1 MTFRK
6 ILSLVIIMALLPLA
20 SYSQKDK
27 KNTIKDTREYV
38 DLGLPSKTLWATCNI
53 GASKPEECG
62 LYFAWGET
70 EGYKQDS
77 DDVHQWK
84 KKSYKWYDCNSK
96 YPELLKY
103 RCCSWNAIIDNKE
116 ELDPEDD
123 AATVNWGR
131 KWQMPSSEQIKEL
144 CDSAYTTKEWTTLNG
159 VNGRKIT
166 SKKNGHSI
174 FLPAAGVLPGS
185 RGDYWSCSLSRD
197 DDSKAISLSF
207 SENDYFHNDYIP
219 RYYGLNIRPVRSQ
232 KNRKDA
238 KPEITDYGATVM
250 PIEDDQLII
259 IQSEPDEK

>member
-27 KNTIKDTREYV
+27 KNTIKDTHKYV

-103 RCCSWNAIIDNKE
+103 RCCSWSAIIDNKE

-144 CDSAYTTKEWTTLNG
+144 CDSTYTTAEWTTLNG

-166 SKKNGHSI
+166 SKKNDNWI
-174 FLPAAGVLPGS
+174 FLPAANIIITAGS
-185 RGDYWSCSLSRD
+185 SGIYWSRTLYMGMD
-197 DDSKAISLSF
+197 DDAVTLEFYKDKWFFDS
-207 SENDYFHNDYIP
+207 HTP
-219 RYYGLNIRPVRSQ
+219 RYYGLRIRPVRTQ
-232 KNRKDA
+232 KQKSGKKKINQKETEEDIFMVTPVEVPL
-238 KPEITDYGATVM
+238 PE
-250 PIEDDQLII
+250 
-259 IQSEPDEK
+259 

>member
-27 KNTIKDTREYV
+27 KITIKDTHKYV
-38 DLGLPSKTLWATCNI
+38 DLGLPSGTLWATCNI

-77 DDVHQWK
+77 DDIHQWE

-96 YPELLKY
+96 YPELMKY
-103 RCCSWNAIIDNKE
+103 RTSWSAIIDNKK

-185 RGDYWSCSLSRD
+185 TGDYWSCSLSRD
-197 DDSKAISLSF
+197 DDSKAIILSF
-207 SENDYFHNDYIP
+207 LKNDFFFVDYIP

-232 KNRKDA
+232 KNRKEA
-238 KPEITDYGATVM
+238 KPEITDDGATVM

>member
-103 RCCSWNAIIDNKE
+103 RCCSWSAIIDNKE

-131 KWQMPSSEQIKEL
+131 KWQMPSLEQIKEL
-144 CDSAYTTKEWTTLNG
+144 CDSTYTTAEWTTLNG

-166 SKKNGHSI
+166 SKKNDNWI
-174 FLPAAGVLPGS
+174 FLPAANIIITAGS
-185 RGDYWSCSLSRD
+185 SGIYWSRTLYMGMD
-197 DDSKAISLSF
+197 DDAVTLEFYKDKWFFDS
-207 SENDYFHNDYIP
+207 HNP
-219 RYYGLNIRPVRSQ
+219 RYHGLSVRPVRTQ
-232 KNRKDA
+232 KQKSGKRKINKNETEEA
-238 KPEITDYGATVM
+238 PNEVYLLVK
-250 PIEDDQLII
+250 
-259 IQSEPDEK
+259 

>member
-77 DDVHQWK
+77 DDIHQWE

-96 YPELLKY
+96 YPELMKY
-103 RCCSWNAIIDNKE
+103 RCSWSAIIDNKE

-144 CDSAYTTKEWTTLNG
+144 CDSTYTTAEWTTLNG

-166 SKKNGHSI
+166 SKKNDNWI
-174 FLPAAGVLPGS
+174 FLPAANIIITAGS
-185 RGDYWSCSLSRD
+185 SGIYWSRTLYMGMD
-197 DDSKAISLSF
+197 DDAVTLEFYKDKWFFDS
-207 SENDYFHNDYIP
+207 HNP
-219 RYYGLNIRPVRSQ
+219 RYHGLSVRPVRTQ
-232 KNRKDA
+232 KQKSGKRKIN
-238 KPEITDYGATVM
+238 KNETE
-250 PIEDDQLII
+250 EDVFMMVPVEVPL
-259 IQSEPDEK
+259 PK

>member
-1 MTFRK
+1 
-6 ILSLVIIMALLPLA
+6 MALLPLA

-27 KNTIKDTREYV
+27 KITIKDTHKYV
-38 DLGLPSKTLWATCNI
+38 DLGLPSGTLWATCNI

-77 DDVHQWK
+77 DDVHQWE

-96 YPELLKY
+96 YPELMKY
-103 RCCSWNAIIDNKE
+103 RCSWSAIIDNKE

-159 VNGRKIT
+159 VNGLMLT
-166 SKKNGHSI
+166 SKTNGNTI
-174 FLPAAGVLPGS
+174 FLPAAGDRVNSGFWDS
-185 RGDYWSCSLSRD
+185 SEYGYYWSSSLHVF
-197 DDSKAISLSF
+197 DSSTASF
-207 SENDYFHNDYIP
+207 LIFNWVNPNPTSMADRRCGFT
-219 RYYGLNIRPVRSQ
+219 IRPVLR
-232 KNRKDA
+232 NV
-238 KPEITDYGATVM
+238 P
-250 PIEDDQLII
+250 
-259 IQSEPDEK
+259 

>member
-159 VNGRKIT
+159 VNGRI
-166 SKKNGHSI
+166 I
-174 FLPAAGVLPGS
+174 
-185 RGDYWSCSLSRD
+185 
-197 DDSKAISLSF
+197 LSF
-207 SENDYFHNDYIP
+207 LKNDFFFVDYIP

-232 KNRKDA
+232 KNRKEA
-238 KPEITDYGATVM
+238 KPEITDDGATVM